1 MPANSK
7 QKLKILYIMKI
18 LLEKSDESHSLT
30 VNDIIKELAAYDVT
44 AERKSVYT
52 DIELLISFGLD
63 VICEKGRANKYFIG
77 SREFELPELKLL
89 VDVVQVAKFITHK
102 KSYELIKKL
111 EKLTS
116 TYEAKELHRQV
127 IVNDRVKIENE
138 NIYYNVDAIQNAIKL
153 KKKVE
158 FRYFNYTVEKSI
170 EYRREGNIYS
180 VNPFALTWAEDNY
193 YLITFNEKYKDITHY
208 RVDRMD
214 EVKISESA
222 RVEPVNMESFN
233 IAEYTNKVFGM
244 FSGDTSKVVL
254 RFSNS
259 LINVVIDRF
268 GKDVFIRNK
277 TKESF
282 EISIDVVGSNTFFGW
297 LLMFGNSV
305 EIIEPASTREAF
317 SKYLDDVQIL
327 YRA

>member
-18 LLEKSDESHSLT
+18 LLEKSDENHMIT
-30 VNDIIKELAAYDVT
+30 VNDIIDELEAYGVS

-52 DIELLISFGLD
+52 DIDLLISFGLD
-63 VICEKGRANKYFIG
+63 IICEKGRSNMYFVG

-102 KSYELIKKL
+102 KSYDLIKKL

-138 NIYYNVDAIQNAIKL
+138 NIYYNVDAIQTAIKL

-158 FRYFNYTVEKSI
+158 FRYFNYTVDKAI
-170 EYRREGNIYS
+170 EYRRDGYVYS

-193 YLITFNEKYKDITHY
+193 YLITFNEKYRDITHY

-214 EVKISESA
+214 DVLVSQSN
-222 RVEPVNMESFN
+222 RVEPDDMESFN

-244 FSGDTSKVVL
+244 FSGSATRVVL
-254 RFSNS
+254 KFNNK

-277 TKESF
+277 LEDSF
-282 EISIDVVGSNTFFGW
+282 EISIDVVDSSTFFGW

-305 EIIEPASTREAF
+305 EIIEPEVTRMKF
-317 SKYLDDVQIL
+317 SKYLDDVQSL
-327 YRA
+327 YK